1 MALMKKTA
9 AHIAASPNPVQFEL
23 RILANHGADD
33 RFAFLW
39 GGWKRIWED
48 LKAPN
53 LDPPKSA
60 LSNASMGLVSYAD
73 SDGEG
78 DEPSHEGQGKI
89 DTHPASNIVDE
100 ADLKAQRLA
109 RVKEWSRKRKEAKAR
124 AQSPVE

>member
-9 AHIAASPNPVQFEL
+9 AHIASSPNPVQFEL
-23 RILANHGADD
+23 RILANHGTDE
-33 RFAFLW
+33 RFAFLR
-39 GGWKRIWED
+39 GRWKRAWKD
-48 LKAPN
+48 LKTPN
-53 LDPPKSA
+53 LDPPKCA
-60 LSNASMGLVSYAD
+60 VSNASMGLVSYAD

-78 DEPSHEGQGKI
+78 DEPSHEGPGKI
-89 DTHPASNIVDE
+89 DMQSASNIVDE

>member
-33 RFAFLW
+33 RFAFLR
-39 GGWKRIWED
+39 GRWKKVWED
-48 LKAPN
+48 LKAPT

-60 LSNASMGLVSYAD
+60 FSNASMGLVSYAD

-78 DEPSHEGQGKI
+78 DESNHKEAGTI
-89 DTHPASNIVDE
+89 DTPSTSNITNE
-100 ADLKAQRLA
+100 AKLKAQRLA
-109 RVKEWSRKRKEAKAR
+109 RVKEWSRQRNEAKAR
-124 AQSPVE
+124 AQLPTE